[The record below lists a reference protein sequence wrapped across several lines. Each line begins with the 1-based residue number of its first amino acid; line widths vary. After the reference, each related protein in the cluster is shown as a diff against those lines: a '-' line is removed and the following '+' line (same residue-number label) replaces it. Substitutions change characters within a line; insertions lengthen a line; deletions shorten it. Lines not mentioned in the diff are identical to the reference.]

1 MNGIARNLEKYPL
14 LVLDGAFGTELARRG
29 FDTNDELWSAKAL
42 FEKPELV
49 EAVHRDYYEAGADV
63 STSAS
68 YQATVEG
75 FEKKGFTREQATE
88 LIVRSVRLVQ
98 QARDAF
104 WQQKAKRAGR
114 PQPLA
119 AASVGPYGAYLAD
132 GSEYRGDYRASRAEL
147 SDFHAERLDILVAAE
162 PDILACETLPLL
174 DEALAI
180 LADLHLYPDMGAW
193 ISFSCKDEAHTCGG
207 DAIADCARLLDK
219 ERQVTVIGVNCTVP
233 QYVADLI
240 RNIRAHTTKPVVVY
254 PNTGE
259 TYDAVTKTWHG
270 SPTPYRDFVRQWYEA
285 GARLIGGCCRTTPDD
300 IRGIAAFRASLQ
312 K

>member
-1 MNGIARNLEKYPL
+1 MDTVARNLERYPL

-75 FEKKGFTREQATE
+75 FEKKGFTREQAKE

-119 AASVGPYGAYLAD
+119 TASVGPYGAYLAD

-180 LADLHLYPDMGAW
+180 LADLHRYPDMGAW

-219 ERQVTVIGVNCTVP
+219 ESQVTAIGVNCTAP

-270 SPTPYRDFVRQWYEA
+270 SPTPYHDFVRQ
-285 GARLIGGCCRTTPDD
+285 IG
-300 IRGIAAFRASLQ
+300 RAHV
-312 K
+312 

>member
-1 MNGIARNLEKYPL
+1 MDTVARNLERYPL

-75 FEKKGFTREQATE
+75 FEKKGFTREQAKE

-147 SDFHAERLDILVAAE
+147 ADFHAERLAILVAAK

-174 DEALAI
+174 DEARAI
-180 LADLHLYPDMGAW
+180 LEDLHRYPDMGAW
-193 ISFSCKDEAHTCGG
+193 ISFSCKDPEHTCGG
-207 DAIADCARLLDK
+207 DDVADCARLLTSI
-219 ERQVTVIGVNCTVP
+219 TVF
-233 QYVADLI
+233 AL
-240 RNIRAHTTKPVVVY
+240 
-254 PNTGE
+254 
-259 TYDAVTKTWHG
+259 
-270 SPTPYRDFVRQWYEA
+270 
-285 GARLIGGCCRTTPDD
+285 L
-300 IRGIAAFRASLQ
+300 L
-312 K
+312 

>member
-1 MNGIARNLEKYPL
+1 MEIMDTIARNLAKYPL

-49 EAVHRDYYEAGADV
+49 EAVHRDYYEAGADI

-75 FEKKGFTREQATE
+75 FEKKGFTREQAKE

-98 QARDAF
+98 RARDAF
-104 WQQKAKRAGR
+104 WQQKEKRIGR

-132 GSEYRGDYRASRAEL
+132 GSEYRGDYGASRAEL
-147 SDFHAERLDILVAAE
+147 ADFHAERLAILVSAG

-174 DEALAI
+174 DEARAI
-180 LADLHLYPDMGAW
+180 LEDLRRYPDAGAW
-193 ISFSCKDEAHTCGG
+193 ISFSCKDAEHTCGG

-219 ERQVTVIGVNCTVP
+219 ESQVAAIGVNCTAP

-240 RNIRAHTTKPVVVY
+240 RNIRAHTAKPVVVY

-259 TYDAVTKTWHG
+259 TYDA
-270 SPTPYRDFVRQWYEA
+270 P
-285 GARLIGGCCRTTPDD
+285 
-300 IRGIAAFRASLQ
+300 
-312 K
+312 

>member
-1 MNGIARNLEKYPL
+1 MDTIARDLAKYPL

-49 EAVHRDYYEAGADV
+49 EAVHRDYYEAGADI

-75 FEKKGFTREQATE
+75 FEKKGFTREQAKE

-104 WQQKAKRAGR
+104 WQQKEKRVGR

-132 GSEYRGDYRASRAEL
+132 GSEYRGDYGASRAEL
-147 SDFHAERLDILVAAE
+147 ADFHAERLAILISAG

-174 DEALAI
+174 DEARAI
-180 LADLHLYPDMGAW
+180 LDDLRRYPDAGAG
-193 ISFSCKDEAHTCGG
+193 SRS
-207 DAIADCARLLDK
+207 
-219 ERQVTVIGVNCTVP
+219 
-233 QYVADLI
+233 
-240 RNIRAHTTKPVVVY
+240 RAKMPSTPVVAM
-254 PNTGE
+254 P
-259 TYDAVTKTWHG
+259 
-270 SPTPYRDFVRQWYEA
+270 SPTARACSTRRARSRPSASTARRRSTWPTSSATSAPIRQSPSSSTRTR
-285 GARLIGGCCRTTPDD
+285 ARRTTP
-300 IRGIAAFRASLQ
+300 
-312 K
+312 

>member
-1 MNGIARNLEKYPL
+1 MDTVARNLERYPL

-75 FEKKGFTREQATE
+75 FEKKGFTREQAKE

-162 PDILACETLPLL
+162 PDILAS
-174 DEALAI
+174 A
-180 LADLHLYPDMGAW
+180 
-193 ISFSCKDEAHTCGG
+193 S
-207 DAIADCARLLDK
+207 AR
-219 ERQVTVIGVNCTVP
+219 
-233 QYVADLI
+233 
-240 RNIRAHTTKPVVVY
+240 
-254 PNTGE
+254 
-259 TYDAVTKTWHG
+259 
-270 SPTPYRDFVRQWYEA
+270 
-285 GARLIGGCCRTTPDD
+285 
-300 IRGIAAFRASLQ
+300 
-312 K
+312 